1 MVIVPYS
8 NASSSSS
15 IFSLVFI
22 FLTQL
27 GQLHIVLQEN
37 NVRMSETIKL
47 SYVSVR
53 DYEGKENV
61 RYILLWKIGDLVC
74 YSKGEN
80 VFTAKG
86 ESSMKKVVLLIV

>member
-1 MVIVPYS
+1 
-8 NASSSSS
+8 
-15 IFSLVFI
+15 
-22 FLTQL
+22 
-27 GQLHIVLQEN
+27 
-37 NVRMSETIKL
+37 MSETIKL

-86 ESSMKKVVLLIV
+86 ESSMKKVVLLYLLRYYQLPFLAYGHIEKIVRLYGRKYMIP